1 MIIQED
7 VIKEL
12 DITEAKKD
20 ARILR
25 LKHERDE
32 LAQKV
37 KELSLIVASQDYL
50 MQKEKEKTLSLT
62 YSKRN
67 KYISQ

>member
-67 KYISQ
+67 KYTSQ